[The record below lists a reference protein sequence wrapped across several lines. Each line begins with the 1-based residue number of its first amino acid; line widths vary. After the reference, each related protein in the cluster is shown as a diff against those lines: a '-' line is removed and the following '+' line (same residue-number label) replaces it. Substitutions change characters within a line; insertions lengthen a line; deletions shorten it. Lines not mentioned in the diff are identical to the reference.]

1 MDYEAIKRQ
10 LITSPVDAW
19 GAILREHFPEPTPAE
34 QGYKDALAARP
45 QLREPQAEASG
56 ELWEAGVGKLF
67 RKEVIGVFIL
77 GTRKIVAAC
86 GLTHA
91 DDEKESIANALEI
104 AEHHNAR
111 PTQAMDRDYL
121 IRPEL
126 SDLGISD
133 PDDPDVCIYD
143 KSDEWVA
150 TVKDYATAQ
159 AIIGK
164 LADETEASGELDDFR
179 EIATEFYNY
188 VYGKVYQWMRLPGGE
203 PDSTLRATIIDWFA
217 YKIMNQ
223 YAEGRANQARL
234 EIAGRDRFI
243 AELKAEQAA
252 RFTPTAEKEIRDG
265 IEREWLIKG
274 WDNHHNAATCPH
286 CNHGLKETWASLE
299 AKAKRA
305 EAAEKGLREALADL
319 HYDGIAHTFGI
330 RIRDQGRDYVMRL
343 HAEKDGPCKICALL
357 AHEAPEDESTEEGR

>member
-104 AEHHNAR
+104 AELHNAR

-164 LADETEASGELDDFR
+164 LADETEASGEAMAWLGYVDQGMGHGHFEIAEPNAINAFPVYARPAPSSEKGELERAFAMLTMHGVPKERAKTVANGIDVLMTRVDR
-179 EIATEFYNY
+179 EIKA
-188 VYGKVYQWMRLPGGE
+188 
-203 PDSTLRATIIDWFA
+203 I
-217 YKIMNQ
+217 
-223 YAEGRANQARL
+223 EGNSAM
-234 EIAGRDRFI
+234 
-243 AELKAEQAA
+243 K
-252 RFTPTAEKEIRDG
+252 
-265 IEREWLIKG
+265 
-274 WDNHHNAATCPH
+274 
-286 CNHGLKETWASLE
+286 
-299 AKAKRA
+299 A
-305 EAAEKGLREALADL
+305 EAAEKGLGEAFG
-319 HYDGIAHTFGI
+319 DGYMAGYENRGGQFEPETIDEAW
-330 RIRDQGRDYVMRL
+330 M
-343 HAEKDGPCKICALL
+343 
-357 AHEAPEDESTEEGR
+357 AHEAPKYESK